1 MAKIIA
7 EKTQESPSVKKNV
20 EIKHTKVMKDA
31 AGKDVTVVDWTDVR
45 PVDDMITQAEAEL
58 VVAEAKVVSLKADI
72 VEYKKIK
79 GLSLIHI

>member
-1 MAKIIA
+1 MAKVIA
-7 EKTQESPSVKKNV
+7 EKSVEGVASPKQV

-45 PVDDMITQAEAEL
+45 PVDDMIAQAEAQLVKAEAN
-58 VVAEAKVVSLKADI
+58 VVALKADI

-79 GLSLIHI
+79 G

>member
-1 MAKIIA
+1 MAKVIA
-7 EKTQESPSVKKNV
+7 EKTVESPDSGKQV

-31 AGKDVTVVDWTDVR
+31 AGKDVTVVDWVEVR

-58 VVAEAKVVSLKADI
+58 VSAEARVTELKANI

-79 GLSLIHI
+79 EG

>member
-1 MAKIIA
+1 MAKVIA
-7 EKTQESPSVKKNV
+7 EKSVEGVASPKQV

-45 PVDDMITQAEAEL
+45 PVDDMITQAEKEL
-58 VVAEAKVVSLKADI
+58 VTAEARVTELKADI

-79 GLSLIHI
+79 G

>member
-1 MAKIIA
+1 MAKVIA
-7 EKTQESPSVKKNV
+7 EKSVEGVASPKQV
-20 EIKHTKVMKDA
+20 EIKHTRVMKDA

-58 VVAEAKVVSLKADI
+58 VNAEARVTELKADI

-79 GLSLIHI
+79 G